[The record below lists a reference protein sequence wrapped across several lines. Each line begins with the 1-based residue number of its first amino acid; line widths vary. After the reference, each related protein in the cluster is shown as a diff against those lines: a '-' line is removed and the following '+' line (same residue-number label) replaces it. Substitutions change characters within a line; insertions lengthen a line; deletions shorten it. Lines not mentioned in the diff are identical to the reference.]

1 MTESAKKNR
10 VPEDVMMDILI
21 ALPIKSILRFRCL
34 SKSWNSLITD
44 KNFINA
50 YLAQAKPLL
59 LLRRWQDR
67 QELYSLHLDNESLD
81 RSLQFQNLPFRS
93 EAGCFDIIGSC
104 NGVVCLSDIDHQGRT
119 KSLILWNPTI
129 RKHLNLPLPKLC
141 GPHSATWGFGFD
153 LSSDD
158 YKVVRVVRQVSSKRE
173 FPMEFQVFSLKR
185 RSWERI
191 NYRPA
196 LGPFC
201 VAPEACKN
209 SGYCNQVAFNGI
221 LHWLVYRE
229 ENDSRH
235 SFVLSFDLSNDK
247 FGEIMLPQ
255 RLARVDIFWMV
266 ISEFDDSLAALFYR
280 RDAKSVDVWFMREY
294 GVRNSWDRLYRIQVD
309 GFTRAM
315 VFRKN
320 GEILMTKHGSDE
332 VVSCNPRTQASR
344 NFGNL
349 GLRRCDHAEYFV
361 QSLSLLNESNEIDSR
376 GKKKKQKGNVKLNSR
391 SLGAEQAM
399 EPGEG
404 AES

>member
-44 KNFINA
+44 KDFINA

-93 EAGCFDIIGSC
+93 EADCFDIIGSC
-104 NGVVCLSDIDHQGRT
+104 NGVVCLSDIDHHGRT

-158 YKVVRVVRQVSSKRE
+158 YRVVRVVRQVSSKRE
-173 FPMEFQVFSLKR
+173 FPMEFQV
-185 RSWERI
+185 
-191 NYRPA
+191 
-196 LGPFC
+196 
-201 VAPEACKN
+201 
-209 SGYCNQVAFNGI
+209 AFNGI

-229 ENDSRH
+229 ENDNRRH
-235 SFVLSFDLSNDK
+235 SFVLSFDLSNDE

-266 ISEFDDSLAALFYR
+266 ISELDDSLAALFYR

-309 GFTRAM
+309 GFTRGM

-349 GLRRCDHAEYFV
+349 RRCDHAEYFV

-376 GKKKKQKGNVKLNSR
+376 GKKKQQKGNVKLNSR
-391 SLGAEQAM
+391 SLGEEQVM
-399 EPGEG
+399 EPGGG
-404 AES
+404 AGS

>member
-59 LLRRWQDR
+59 LLRRC
-67 QELYSLHLDNESLD
+67 
-81 RSLQFQNLPFRS
+81 

-158 YKVVRVVRQVSSKRE
+158 YK
-173 FPMEFQVFSLKR
+173 FQVFSLKR

-376 GKKKKQKGNVKLNSR
+376 GKKKKQKVRITSNLNDP
-391 SLGAEQAM
+391 A
-399 EPGEG
+399 
-404 AES
+404 

>member
-81 RSLQFQNLPFRS
+81 RSLQFQNLPLS
-93 EAGCFDIIGSC
+93 E
-104 NGVVCLSDIDHQGRT
+104 
-119 KSLILWNPTI
+119 
-129 RKHLNLPLPKLC
+129 KHLNLPLPKLC

-294 GVRNSWDRLYRIQVD
+294 GERDFMGQTVQDSSRWIHEGH
-309 GFTRAM
+309 GFQ
-315 VFRKN
+315 
-320 GEILMTKHGSDE
+320 EE
-332 VVSCNPRTQASR
+332 W
-344 NFGNL
+344 
-349 GLRRCDHAEYFV
+349 
-361 QSLSLLNESNEIDSR
+361 
-376 GKKKKQKGNVKLNSR
+376 
-391 SLGAEQAM
+391 
-399 EPGEG
+399 
-404 AES
+404 